1 MTFVF
6 PSINGTLKP
15 RERSGHIAAHFDGH
29 LVIWGGY
36 FDVRNLTCFKSLT
49 MGGGWEVV
57 QISYRNRS
65 DHECHGVHADG
76 ESMKCLDGKFTLV
89 STIPSRLTL
98 AYL

>member
-15 RERSGHIAAHFDGH
+15 RERSGHIAAHFDGY

-36 FDVRNLTCFKSLT
+36 FNVRKLTCFKSFKI

-57 QISYRNRS
+57 QIFLWCARGWRV
-65 DHECHGVHADG
+65 DKVP
-76 ESMKCLDGKFTLV
+76 KV
-89 STIPSRLTL
+89 P
-98 AYL
+98 